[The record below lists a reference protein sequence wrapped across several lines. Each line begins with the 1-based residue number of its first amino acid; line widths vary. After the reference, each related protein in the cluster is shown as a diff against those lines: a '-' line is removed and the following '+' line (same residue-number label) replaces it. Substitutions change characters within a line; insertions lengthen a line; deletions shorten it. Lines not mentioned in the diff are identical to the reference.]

1 MTEGME
7 WKMRKEWRPFAAPA
21 VCVAGSLLLYVLLT
35 VLAPRQG
42 PVSESGEIVR
52 GGYGSGEKEY
62 QLLVEGLRDKAV
74 PVTVKVHPREY
85 TRAEASI
92 VFEQIMDGME
102 EQIRGENLS
111 LYEVNQNLKL
121 PSRLPTY
128 GVRLKW
134 YSSDPS
140 LLDASGKL
148 LREVDAPEDVLLS
161 VQLSADVLPELSE
174 DGKADEDD
182 TIRYHQDYEIPVRV
196 IPAERAAEEM
206 LLADYESRIA
216 QADVAQQGKEVLT
229 LPAEYEGHRLTYRT
243 KERDGYESILL
254 VGLMAAV
261 LLWAR
266 DQSSKK
272 EKEKRRERELLL
284 DYADLLSKLV
294 VLTGA
299 GLTIRNAWEK
309 IVHDYE
315 SAKMAGKQKKRA
327 AYEEM
332 RLTCEQM
339 RNGVSES
346 EAYREFGKRCGLQQ
360 YLKLSGLLEQNR
372 RTGTKNLRD
381 IFQAEMTDALEQRK
395 NLALRLGEEAGTRL
409 LIPLFLMLGIVMVMI
424 MVPAMMSM
432 G

>member
-1 MTEGME
+1 
-7 WKMRKEWRPFAAPA
+7 
-21 VCVAGSLLLYVLLT
+21 
-35 VLAPRQG
+35 
-42 PVSESGEIVR
+42 
-52 GGYGSGEKEY
+52 
-62 QLLVEGLRDKAV
+62 
-74 PVTVKVHPREY
+74 
-85 TRAEASI
+85 
-92 VFEQIMDGME
+92 ME

-140 LLDASGKL
+140 LLDTSGKL

-161 VQLSADVLPELSE
+161 VQLSVDVLPELSE
-174 DGKADEDD
+174 DGIADEDD

-196 IPAERAAEEM
+196 IPAERAEEEM
-206 LLADYESRIA
+206 LLADYESWIA
-216 QADVAQQGKEVLT
+216 KADVAQQGKEVLT

-272 EKEKRRERELLL
+272 EKEKQRERELLL

-309 IVHDYE
+309 MVHDYE
-315 SAKMAGKQKKRA
+315 AAKMTGKQKKRA

-346 EAYREFGKRCGLQQ
+346 EAYREFGKRCGMQQ

-381 IFQAEMTDALEQRK
+381 IFQTEMADALEQRK

>member
-1 MTEGME
+1 
-7 WKMRKEWRPFAAPA
+7 
-21 VCVAGSLLLYVLLT
+21 
-35 VLAPRQG
+35 
-42 PVSESGEIVR
+42 
-52 GGYGSGEKEY
+52 
-62 QLLVEGLRDKAV
+62 
-74 PVTVKVHPREY
+74 VK
-85 TRAEASI
+85 
-92 VFEQIMDGME
+92 
-102 EQIRGENLS
+102 
-111 LYEVNQNLKL
+111 
-121 PSRLPTY
+121 
-128 GVRLKW
+128 LKW

-140 LLDASGKL
+140 LLDTSGKL

-161 VQLSADVLPELSE
+161 VQLSADVLPE
-174 DGKADEDD
+174 DGGADGNDEDM
-182 TIRYHQDYEIPVRV
+182 IRYHQDYEIPVRV
-196 IPAERAAEEM
+196 IPVERTAEER
-206 LLADYESRIA
+206 LLAEYESRIA
-216 QADVAQQGKEVLT
+216 QADATQQGEEMLT
-229 LPAEYEGHRLTYRT
+229 LPTEYEGHVLTYRT

-254 VGLMAAV
+254 VGLLAAV

-266 DQSSKK
+266 DRSSKK
-272 EKEKRRERELLL
+272 EQEKRRERELLL

-309 IVHDYE
+309 MVHDYE
-315 SAKMAGKQKKRA
+315 AARIAGKQKERA

-332 RLTCEQM
+332 CLTCEQM

-381 IFQAEMTDALEQRK
+381 IFRTEMADALEQRK